1 MPAIGYLA
9 LLDESEVGAAT
20 TNPFFLYGA
29 ILVRLD
35 RVARLDEL
43 LEATRR
49 AAGFPDD
56 VPLKWVSPPAS
67 AQVSRDAHAA
77 AKEQVLDSLVAD
89 GARLFANLT
98 CGPVAAG
105 AKAGS
110 QAPKYGANAILR
122 ALDSHLREV
131 DGRALVLVDQFSGF
145 NTLSYLEE
153 KGSKGLLYPADPSK
167 NRRLDLMGGF
177 GATSARASRISSL
190 VDVPLG
196 AFGYCIEPVNHRQ
209 VSAVAPHVMPLVAK
223 DRSGMVWNRGVSL
236 YPQTLKHAGHLP
248 AYNRVHQVLTAHGL
262 RGVPQFHL
270 VTSPAASPTPAPR
283 PTR

>member
-1 MPAIGYLA
+1 MPTTGYLA

-35 RVARLDEL
+35 RVAGLDEL
-43 LEATRR
+43 LDATRQ
-49 AAGFPDD
+49 ATGFPVD

-67 AQVSRDAHAA
+67 AQVSRAAHAA
-77 AKEQVLDSLVAD
+77 AKEHVLDALGVE
-89 GARLFANLT
+89 GALLFASMT

-153 KGSKGLLYPADPSK
+153 KGSKGLLFPADPNK

-177 GATSARASRISSL
+177 AATSARASRISSL

-196 AFGYCIEPVNHRQ
+196 AFGYCVEPVNHRQ
-209 VSAVAPHVMPLVAK
+209 VSVVAPHVMPLVAK
-223 DRSGMVWNRGVSL
+223 DRSGLVWNRGVSL
-236 YPQTLKHAGHLP
+236 YPQTLRHAGHLP

-262 RGVPQFHL
+262 KGVPQFHL
-270 VTSPAASPTPAPR
+270 VTTPAAGPTPTPR
-283 PTR
+283 P

>member
-1 MPAIGYLA
+1 MPATGYLA

-35 RVARLDEL
+35 RVAGLDEL
-43 LEATRR
+43 LDATRQ
-49 AAGFPDD
+49 AAGFPVD

-67 AQVSRDAHAA
+67 AQVSRAAHART
-77 AKEQVLDSLVAD
+77 KERVLDALRDKDAL
-89 GARLFANLT
+89 LFVSMT

-153 KGSKGLLYPADPSK
+153 KGSKGLLYPADTNK

-177 GATSARASRISSL
+177 AATSARASRISSL

-196 AFGYCIEPVNHRQ
+196 AFGYCVEPVNHRQ
-209 VSAVAPHVMPLVAK
+209 VSVVAPHVMPLVAK
-223 DRSGMVWNRGVSL
+223 DRSGLVWNRGVSL
-236 YPQTLKHAGHLP
+236 YPQTLRYAGHLP
-248 AYNRVHQVLTAHGL
+248 AYNRVHQVLTDHRL
-262 RGVPQFHL
+262 RGVPQFQL
-270 VTSPAASPTPAPR
+270 VTTTAAGPIPAPR
-283 PTR
+283 PKP